1 MKPAQAR
8 REHRQ
13 AIRAEAERWLVR
25 LKDPDATGK
34 DRAAFGAWRLRAAE
48 HAEAYG
54 DAEALW
60 ERTGEFLDALQD
72 DPEVSAVLAEARAP
86 VAERGR
92 RTRGWARAAAV
103 AALVLGVAGAAWMVN
118 RSATSAPEP
127 RLLATAIGERRTV
140 ALDDGSQVTLDA
152 ATRVEILYAR
162 DARTARL
169 VDGRARFTVAPD
181 RRRPFTV
188 EAGEG
193 SATVLGTIFDVSHLQ
208 EEVTVTVLEGE
219 VEVAGD
225 RDDPGSER
233 ARLRAGQ
240 RIAYVA
246 GAGLSSSEAVD
257 PVAASA
263 WSEGRLVFDDAP
275 LAEAVAELNRYRS
288 KPIRF
293 ADPALADLE
302 LRGTF
307 NADDPAAFLE
317 AVTFLFPVRATE
329 GESAI
334 LLTRDPGGEYGSES
348 ADSF

>member
-1 MKPAQAR
+1 MKSAQTR
-8 REHRQ
+8 RDDRQ
-13 AIRAEAERWLVR
+13 AVRAEAERWLAR

-34 DRAAFGAWRLRAAE
+34 DRAAFGAWRLRASE

-54 DAEALW
+54 EAEALW

-86 VAERGR
+86 VAERSP

-127 RLLATAIGERRTV
+127 QLLATAIGERRTV
-140 ALDDGSQVTLDA
+140 ALDDGSQLTLDA
-152 ATRVEILYAR
+152 ATQVEILYAR
-162 DARTARL
+162 DTRTAHL
-169 VDGRARFTVAPD
+169 VDGRARFIVAPD
-181 RRRPFTV
+181 GRRPFTV

-193 SATVLGTIFDVSHLQ
+193 SATALGTVFDVSHLQ
-208 EEVTVTVLEGE
+208 GEVTVTVLEGQ
-219 VEVAGD
+219 VEVSGD
-225 RDDPGSER
+225 RDEPETER

-240 RIAYVA
+240 RIAYA
-246 GAGLSSSEAVD
+246 TGAGLTSPKAVD
-257 PVAASA
+257 PAAASA
-263 WSEGRLVFDDAP
+263 WSEGRLVFDD
-275 LAEAVAELNRYRS
+275 LLLGEAVAEFNRYTA
-288 KPIRF
+288 KPIRL
-293 ADPALADLE
+293 ADPTLANLE

-329 GESAI
+329 GESAV
-334 LLTRDPGGEYGSES
+334 LLTRDL
-348 ADSF
+348 ARDD